1 MELED
6 GSLKLKLI
14 CYSAVYR
21 FTVIRHV
28 QSFYKTV
35 HGHVQIIA
43 VHIKNIIVNT
53 AGCVGNNNSLNKLLC
68 ISRNDIYKIFSSEL
82 SMTKSDD
89 SGFF

>member
-28 QSFYKTV
+28 QSFYQTV
-35 HGHVQIIA
+35 HGHVQLLA
-43 VHIKNIIVNT
+43 VHINNIIV
-53 AGCVGNNNSLNKLLC
+53 
-68 ISRNDIYKIFSSEL
+68 
-82 SMTKSDD
+82 KST
-89 SGFF
+89 GY